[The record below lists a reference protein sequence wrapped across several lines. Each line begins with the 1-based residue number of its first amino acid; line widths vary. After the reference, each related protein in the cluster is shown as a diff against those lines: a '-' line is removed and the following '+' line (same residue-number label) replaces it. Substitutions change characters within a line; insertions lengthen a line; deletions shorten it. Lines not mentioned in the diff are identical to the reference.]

1 MKTFHLVTLFIS
13 WDAQNKQNGVLFW
26 ILAVAIYIM
35 EASFIRTRTR
45 KLIMKWQ
52 AEHPWLQDTEKK
64 LWFIVNHCGYF
75 FGKCGA
81 SFRVS
86 ENYTGQVDFESCL
99 PDWQV
104 QPVNISFQCC
114 IVCLLSWSFPL
125 DIALHCILCQIW

>member
-52 AEHPWLQDTEKK
+52 AGHPWLQDTEKK

-81 SFRVS
+81 SFRPDGTAKKRWVWLKDILQIIS
-86 ENYTGQVDFESCL
+86 VGYWHMDLRMVVPTFAIKLTG
-99 PDWQV
+99 
-104 QPVNISFQCC
+104 
-114 IVCLLSWSFPL
+114 SWSHFSGRF
-125 DIALHCILCQIW
+125 CWW